1 LTDYLPV
8 SPKGSIVF
16 TSRTRK
22 AAMKYGQVDV
32 LEVLNMDLDDV
43 KRVLEEYLFRKGL
56 LGEDEAV
63 TQQPI

>member
-1 LTDYLPV
+1 
-8 SPKGSIVF
+8 
-16 TSRTRK
+16 
-22 AAMKYGQVDV
+22 MKYGQVDV